1 MATPED
7 QMQQGF
13 FRRAGG
19 RLSDFFGNVGSA
31 LGDAFGVTAAGERG
45 YMQGLEERSR
55 RDLAMEQAR
64 KAREEARRLEAERMA
79 RSNLGYS
86 LSRALGLPLYDAEA
100 FADIM
105 RAGYADF
112 RGITGGRGDIQTHQF
127 RGTVADPATD
137 DDTRLATLEALAPG
151 QAVTQRLS
159 AMLRP
164 GADGEPLEIVVDPE
178 TGQSVYVPRSSAV
191 GMRPAARPSGA
202 ASGGLKASDT
212 NAIYRQVVGLFEGA
226 TWDPITGRIAGLSKE
241 QAAQAQRI
249 ASRASQ
255 LYASGQVLDHATAVD
270 IALQEMRAGGIPA
283 PRLSDDLTPA
293 GVDPYEGITATGPN
307 GEKVVWRGGRWVPLE

>member
-1 MATPED
+1 MAQP
-7 QMQQGF
+7 
-13 FRRAGG
+13 FRRLGQFFANTGQRAGDF
-19 RLSDFFGNVGSA
+19 LS
-31 LGDAFGVTAAGERG
+31 DAFGVTAAGERG

-79 RSNLGYS
+79 RGNLGLS
-86 LSRALGLPLYDAEA
+86 LSRVLGVPLYDAEA

-112 RGITGGRGDIQTHQF
+112 RGVTGGRGDIQTHGF

-137 DDTRLATLEALAPG
+137 DDTRLAALEALAPG

-164 GADGEPLEIVVDPE
+164 DADGEPLEIAIDPE
-178 TGQSVYVPRSSAV
+178 TGHSVYVPRSSAA
-191 GMRPAARPSGA
+191 GMRPGARPSGA
-202 ASGGLKASDT
+202 ASGGFKASDT
-212 NAIYRQVVGLFEGA
+212 NAIYRQAVGLFEGG

-255 LYASGQVLDHATAVD
+255 IYASGQVLDHATAVD

-293 GVDPYEGITATGPN
+293 GADQYEGITATGPN
-307 GEKVVWRGGRWVPLE
+307 GEKVVWRGGQWVPVQ